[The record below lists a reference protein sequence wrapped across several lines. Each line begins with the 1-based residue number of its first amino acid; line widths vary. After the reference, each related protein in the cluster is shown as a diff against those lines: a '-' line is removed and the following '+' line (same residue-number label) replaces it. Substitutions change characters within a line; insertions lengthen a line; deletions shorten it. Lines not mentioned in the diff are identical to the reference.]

1 MRKILLY
8 FLIMSATLLAGCKST
23 QKAPTEETGKTGM
36 NKTEKGA
43 VIGAA
48 SGAVVGGVIGN
59 KSKNTVIGAILGAA
73 VGGAAGAVIDHEMD
87 KRAEKIQQEL
97 GETATVER
105 VGEGIKLTF
114 DSQLLFEFG
123 KSDLKES
130 NKRDLQK
137 FAETLKQ
144 YTDTDLLIVGHTD
157 SRGSDSFNQTLSTQR
172 AGAVADYLAYSGVN
186 RSRLRIQGEGESQPV
201 ASNDTDQGRAQNRR
215 VEIAV
220 YANDTLKSQ
229 AQKEAGK

>member
-8 FLIMSATLLAGCKST
+8 LIMSATLLAGCKST
-23 QKAPTEETGKTGM
+23 QKATTDENGKTGM

-73 VGGAAGAVIDHEMD
+73 VGGTAGAVIGHEMD
-87 KRAEKIQQEL
+87 KRAEKMQQDL

-114 DSQLLFEFG
+114 DSQLLFDFG
-123 KSDLKES
+123 KSDLRES
-130 NKRDLQK
+130 NKRNLQT

-157 SRGSDSFNQTLSTQR
+157 NAGSDSFNQTLSTQR
-172 AGAVADYLAYSGVN
+172 AAAVSDYLVYSGVN
-186 RSRLRIQGEGESQPV
+186 RNRLNIEGEGERQPV
-201 ASNDTDQGRAQNRR
+201 SSNSTELGRSQNRR

-220 YANDTLKSQ
+220 YANDTMKSD
-229 AQKEAGK
+229 AQRKAGN

>member
-1 MRKILLY
+1 MRKILL
-8 FLIMSATLLAGCKST
+8 FLLLSATLLAGCKSA
-23 QKAPTEETGKTGM
+23 QKVQSDENEKTGM

-43 VIGAA
+43 VIGAT
-48 SGAVVGGVIGN
+48 SGAVVGGIIGN
-59 KSKNTVIGAILGAA
+59 KSKNTAIGAILGAA
-73 VGGAAGAVIDHEMD
+73 VGGAAGAVIGHEMD
-87 KRAEKIQQEL
+87 KRAEKIQEEL

-114 DSQLLFEFG
+114 DSQLLFDFG
-123 KSDLKES
+123 KSDLQES
-130 NKRDLQK
+130 NKVNLQK

-172 AGAVADYLAYSGVN
+172 AAAVADYLVYSGVN
-186 RSRLRIQGEGESQPV
+186 RNRLRIQGEGEHEPV
-201 ASNDTDQGRAQNRR
+201 ASNRTDLGREQNRR

-220 YANDTLKSQ
+220 YANDALKSQ
-229 AQKEAGK
+229 AQKEAEN

>member
-8 FLIMSATLLAGCKST
+8 LIMSATLLAGCKST
-23 QKAPTEETGKTGM
+23 QKATTDENGKTGM

-73 VGGAAGAVIDHEMD
+73 VGGTAGAVIGHEMG
-87 KRAEKIQQEL
+87 KRAEKMQQDL

-114 DSQLLFEFG
+114 DSQLLFDFG
-123 KSDLKES
+123 KSDLRES
-130 NKRDLQK
+130 NKRNLQT

-157 SRGSDSFNQTLSTQR
+157 NAGSDSFNQTLSTQR
-172 AGAVADYLAYSGVN
+172 AAAVSDYLVYSGVN
-186 RSRLRIQGEGESQPV
+186 RNRLNIEGEGERQPV
-201 ASNDTDQGRAQNRR
+201 SSNSTELGRSENRR

-220 YANDTLKSQ
+220 YANDTLKSE
-229 AQKEAGK
+229 AQKKAMN

>member
-73 VGGAAGAVIDHEMD
+73 VGGAAGAVIGHEMD

>member
-8 FLIMSATLLAGCKST
+8 LIMSATLLAGCKST
-23 QKAPTEETGKTGM
+23 QKAQTDETEKTGM
-36 NKTEKGA
+36 TKTEKGA

-73 VGGAAGAVIDHEMD
+73 VGGTAGAVIGHEMD
-87 KRAEKIQQEL
+87 KRAEKMQQDL

-114 DSQLLFEFG
+114 DSQLLFDFG
-123 KSDLKES
+123 KSDLRES
-130 NKRDLQK
+130 NKRNLQT

-157 SRGSDSFNQTLSTQR
+157 NAGSDSFNQTLSTQR
-172 AGAVADYLAYSGVN
+172 AAAVSDYLVYSGVN
-186 RSRLRIQGEGESQPV
+186 RNRLNIEGEGERQPV
-201 ASNDTDQGRAQNRR
+201 ASNNTEQGREQNRR

-220 YANDTLKSQ
+220 YANEALKSE
-229 AQKEAGK
+229 AQKKAVN

>member
-8 FLIMSATLLAGCKST
+8 LIMSATLLAGCKST
-23 QKAPTEETGKTGM
+23 QKATTDENGKTGM

-73 VGGAAGAVIDHEMD
+73 VGGTAGAVIGHEMD
-87 KRAEKIQQEL
+87 KRAEKMQQDL

-114 DSQLLFEFG
+114 DSQLLFDFG
-123 KSDLKES
+123 KSDLRES
-130 NKRDLQK
+130 NKRNLQT

-157 SRGSDSFNQTLSTQR
+157 NAGSDSFNQTLSTQR
-172 AGAVADYLAYSGVN
+172 AAAVSDYLVYSGVN
-186 RSRLRIQGEGESQPV
+186 RNRLNIEGEGERQPV
-201 ASNDTDQGRAQNRR
+201 SSNSTELGRSENRR

-220 YANDTLKSQ
+220 YANDTLKSE
-229 AQKEAGK
+229 AQKKAMN